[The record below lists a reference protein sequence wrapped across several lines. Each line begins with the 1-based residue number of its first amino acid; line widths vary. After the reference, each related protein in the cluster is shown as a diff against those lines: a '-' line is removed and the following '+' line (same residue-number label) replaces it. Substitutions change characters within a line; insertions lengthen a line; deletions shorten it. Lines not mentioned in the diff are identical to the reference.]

1 MRRHSEVARR
11 SIGMVIRTITIE
23 SPQGNTLSVQIDADL
38 VDRFVGTVT
47 TKGGLWRSK
56 RKKETFQSALESA
69 VAVALTKFLDGLEV
83 PSEEK
88 AMPSKHR
95 TQ

>member
-1 MRRHSEVARR
+1 MAER
-11 SIGMVIRTITIE
+11 RTITIE
-23 SPQGNTLSVQIDADL
+23 SRAENILSVQIEADL

-69 VAVALTKFLDGLEV
+69 VAVAWIKFLDGLEAKNMNQPPEV
-83 PSEEK
+83 P
-88 AMPSKHR
+88 A
-95 TQ
+95 